1 MPAAFPTTRL
11 HVSVLH
17 AASRYFTDLVRLE
30 RGAPGASGPHAHLHG
45 RRPKVGHRGRC
56 CLHALP
62 LRCVWQAN
70 FPHGTGARATSGS
83 AVCYRWQ
90 SRRRMGADGWA
101 AATRSGERLSPPGA
115 DTGSGEC
122 ASASLRLRCGARPP
136 VAAQVAVPRGPL
148 VRVRA
153 SAEWSK
159 SCVEVK
165 IAKNFPPPAG
175 ASGGACGELP
185 PTILP
190 VYITAGRRRPES
202 SPKMARGS
210 RAACMAWQIKACAE
224 NGVLH
229 HLRDG
234 CTRREACSQQG
245 RVA

>member
-1 MPAAFPTTRL
+1 MRL
-11 HVSVLH
+11 PGISWCG
-17 AASRYFTDLVRLE
+17 DLVRLE

-136 VAAQVAVPRGPL
+136 VAAQDPRSRCRGVRSRGSGRRRSGQNRVLRSKSRKIFRLRRGPPAAPA
-148 VRVRA
+148 A
-153 SAEWSK
+153 S
-159 SCVEVK
+159 
-165 IAKNFPPPAG
+165 FPPPF
-175 ASGGACGELP
+175 CP
-185 PTILP
+185 FT
-190 VYITAGRRRPES
+190 
-202 SPKMARGS
+202 
-210 RAACMAWQIKACAE
+210 
-224 NGVLH
+224 
-229 HLRDG
+229 
-234 CTRREACSQQG
+234 
-245 RVA
+245 

>member
-1 MPAAFPTTRL
+1 MRL
-11 HVSVLH
+11 PGISWCG
-17 AASRYFTDLVRLE
+17 DLVRLE

-148 VRVRA
+148 ERVRA

-202 SPKMARGS
+202 SPVCGNTVCGNSTTQPFATVRDHTVSDLHLGHTAFGS
-210 RAACMAWQIKACAE
+210 LGCSIAE
-224 NGVLH
+224 EPASGTS
-229 HLRDG
+229 HLSKG
-234 CTRREACSQQG
+234 
-245 RVA
+245 